1 MAFRIRNTFIRPDT
15 DVHWMPDGMRTSD
28 YNSIAESVRSSTN
41 VTQTRRE
48 ISEDNLTFIVE
59 NSANSEADWED
70 YQTGMSMTWTN
81 AGFLDWLL
89 ENGVSQETEI
99 LENT

>member
-1 MAFRIRNTFIRPDT
+1 
-15 DVHWMPDGMRTSD
+15 MRTSE
-28 YNSIAESVRSSTN
+28 YTSIVTSARSSNN

-59 NSANSEADWED
+59 TSANSEADWED
-70 YQTGMSMTWTN
+70 FQTAMSMTYTN
-81 AGFLDWLL
+81 AGFLDWLI
-89 ENGVSQETEI
+89 NNSITQESEI

>member
-59 NSANSEADWED
+59 TSANSEADWED
-70 YQTGMSMTWTN
+70 FQTEMAMTYTN
-81 AGFLDWLL
+81 AGFLDWLI
-89 ENGVSQETEI
+89 NNSITQESEI

>member
-1 MAFRIRNTFIRPDT
+1 MAFRIRNTFIRPNT
-15 DVHWMPDGMRTSD
+15 DVHWFPDDMRTSE
-28 YNSIAESVRSSTN
+28 YTSIVTSARSSNN

-59 NSANSEADWED
+59 TSANSEADWED
-70 YQTGMSMTWTN
+70 FQTEMAMTYTN
-81 AGFLDWLL
+81 AGFLDWLI
-89 ENGVSQETEI
+89 NNSITQESEI